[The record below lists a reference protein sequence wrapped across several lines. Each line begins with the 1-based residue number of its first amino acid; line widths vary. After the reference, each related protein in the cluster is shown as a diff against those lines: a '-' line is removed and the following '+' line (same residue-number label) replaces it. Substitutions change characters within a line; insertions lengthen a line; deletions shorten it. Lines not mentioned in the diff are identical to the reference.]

1 MPVYFSYHVDP
12 DLYYDIEGLASPM
25 TVNIPLGITNNE
37 AFDLYFRILIK
48 NPPAE
53 WSNTSKDLG
62 AISAGASAFK
72 VFDPTR
78 DLPTLTDGEY
88 DETLTLRIEAYKDA
102 GYTDLYGYAELEITI
117 HFFDSLDAA
126 WTMVD
131 RDTFDDGTV
140 EGWDSESGGTADPSL
155 GLAYAG
161 NPSANSLHYI
171 SSPYGLVNGT
181 VEGYTL
187 YKDYTIGAVSKA
199 RIVIHYWLKSGYK
212 IAIKIGDKL
221 IIPAAVGN
229 VMPKETWVRAAY
241 FLPVNA
247 TTRVRVQV
255 DGEGALWLDEVRVIT
270 K

>member
-12 DLYYDIEGLASPM
+12 DLYYDIEGLAAPI
-25 TVNIPLGITNNE
+25 TVNIPVGITNNE

-48 NPPAE
+48 NPPAA

-78 DLPTLTDGEY
+78 DLPTLTDGEF
-88 DETLTLRIEAYKDA
+88 DETLTLRIEAYKDS
-102 GYTDLYGYAELEITI
+102 GYTDLYGYAELETTI

-140 EGWDSESGGTADPSL
+140 EDWSYEDGVTADPSTW
-155 GLAYAG
+155 GYG
-161 NPSANSLHYI
+161 PVYVSDIHYI
-171 SSPYGLVNGT
+171 SAPYGLRNGSDPDK
-181 VEGYTL
+181 TL
-187 YKDYTIGAVSKA
+187 YKDYTVGAYSKA
-199 RIVIHYWLKSGYK
+199 RIVIHYWLESGTA
-212 IAIKIGDKL
+212 IAIKIGNKL
-221 IIPAAVGN
+221 IVPAAIGDI
-229 VMPKETWVRAAY
+229 MPKGTWVRVAY
-241 FLPVNA
+241 ALPVNA
-247 TTRVRVQV
+247 TTRVRVQINTSG
-255 DGEGALWLDEVRVIT
+255 DGWLDEIRVIA